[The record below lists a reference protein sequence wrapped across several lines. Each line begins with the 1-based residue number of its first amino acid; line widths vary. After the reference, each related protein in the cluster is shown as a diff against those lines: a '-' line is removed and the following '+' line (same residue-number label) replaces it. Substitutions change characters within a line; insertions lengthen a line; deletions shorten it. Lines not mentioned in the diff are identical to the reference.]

1 VWKARR
7 PGCPLFHLDGR
18 PLGQLRS
25 EFERAC
31 RLAGFAVGRKA
42 QGFVFHDTR
51 RCASTNFAAAGV
63 PDVVAR
69 SITGHRTASMHMRYN
84 ITQESAQR
92 AALAALDRLVRSS
105 RGT

>member
-1 VWKARR
+1 LWKGRR
-7 PGCPLFHLDGR
+7 PGCGLFHLDGR
-18 PLGQLRS
+18 PIGDLRS
-25 EFERAC
+25 EWRRAC
-31 RLAGFAVGRKA
+31 AAAGFPVGRKA
-42 QGFVFHDTR
+42 GGFVFHDTR

-92 AALAALDRLVRSS
+92 AALAAVDRLVEAG
-105 RGT
+105 RG